1 MIGRISDTVKKLPQN
16 CIEWARKHP
25 TGASIAFMLI
35 IGITLCYD
43 QDLMPTYFSDKD
55 YANIAVRAMLTNAVG
70 LLALLTFTTDRLSNI
85 SKQSDNENF
94 IIGSDIDSFMIL
106 QSAHTRVISGQF
118 FKWGVILVF
127 ILPVLVFEF
136 HASIYCVAPLWWGLF
151 SVIAS
156 LLVWNL
162 VSTLKIFGTNA
173 LCPEDA
179 RSKIVSDQFRRWI
192 EFIDSAIKN
201 KGGDPL
207 YSYSMHSQYLKNAN
221 EAKPEDQNK
230 YFDIIANLLYVDC
243 AFVVSKKYTSN
254 PRQRDRKVNELLG
267 FIAGRQEALIEQ
279 LLATPVL
286 SVQKKLLQLICDT
299 DSKYWNYTTSPDSV
313 TQDLSRPICT
323 EDTVPNVIL
332 TAIGIWQSKES
343 DDEVDLIP
351 AFVYYKISHEF
362 SIGQIALAEDEVERI
377 VRSIN
382 NIKHQRTKEYA
393 VKQFVEA
400 LTKAAVIRE
409 TGDNLLPCNIS
420 EISSFK
426 FLETPDEEFIN
437 EDEKMWKNV
446 VTSVGE
452 RALTTKDNLPT
463 EAKKALLQNTS
474 KEFRVAYLFLIL
486 FQEPTFS
493 ISENKDLLE
502 YLSSIILEDS
512 SGSTDECFEG
522 LDSETQEAFGIQ
534 KIDFEQTKEV
544 VSSFLATSDNFDKVR
559 SEESLVWLFGVLT
572 RSVTYDLYEE
582 FENRNFGTL
591 FAFSKAILWKEVVTK
606 DQWAKLDFLGEL
618 DIEGAFFNESDRK
631 PDSQE
636 SDEKIH
642 NAKAE
647 VDEAASML
655 EQLGRTEDAKRLR
668 QSIVLK

>member
-35 IGITLCYD
+35 IVITLCCD

-85 SKQSDNENF
+85 SNQSDNENF

-136 HASIYCVAPLWWGLF
+136 NASIYCVAPLWWGLF

-173 LCPEDA
+173 LYPEDA
-179 RSKIVSDQFRRWI
+179 RSRIVSDQLRRWI

-230 YFDIIANLLYVDC
+230 YFDIIANLLYVDY

-299 DSKYWNYTTSPDSV
+299 DLKYWIYTTSPDSV

-323 EDTVPNVIL
+323 EDAVPNVIL

-343 DDEVDLIP
+343 GDEVDLIP

-362 SIGQIALAEDEVERI
+362 SIGKMTLTKDEVERI

-426 FLETPDEEFIN
+426 FLKFPYEKFMD

-446 VTSVGE
+446 VSSVSE
-452 RALTTKDNLPT
+452 RELITKNKLSIGV
-463 EAKKALLQNTS
+463 KKSLLRNTS

-493 ISENKDLLE
+493 ISENKELLKR
-502 YLSSIILEDS
+502 LSSTIAEDS
-512 SGSTDECFEG
+512 SGTTDELFEG
-522 LDSETQEAFGIQ
+522 LELETQELFGDK
-534 KIDFEQTKEV
+534 KIDFERTKEV
-544 VSSFLATSDNFDKVR
+544 VLSFSKTSDTFDKVC
-559 SEESLVWLFGVLT
+559 SENSFAWLFGVLT
-572 RSVTYDLYEE
+572 RPVTYDWYEE
-582 FENRNFGTL
+582 FESRGFGSL
-591 FAFSKAILWKEVVTK
+591 FEFSTVILWKELVSK
-606 DQWAKLDFLGEL
+606 DQWAVFEFAAEFLSGE
-618 DIEGAFFNESDRK
+618 FFNDIQIK
-631 PDSQE
+631 PSPQKMD
-636 SDEKIH
+636 D
-642 NAKAE
+642 AKME
-647 VDEAASML
+647 VNKTASTL

-668 QSIVLK
+668 RSIDLK

>member
-35 IGITLCYD
+35 IVITLCCD

-94 IIGSDIDSFMIL
+94 IIGSDIDRFMIL

-136 HASIYCVAPLWWGLF
+136 NASIYCVAPLWWGLF

-173 LCPEDA
+173 LYPEDA
-179 RSKIVSDQFRRWI
+179 RSRIVSDQLRRWI

-230 YFDIIANLLYVDC
+230 YFDIIANLLYVDY

-299 DSKYWNYTTSPDSV
+299 DLKYWIYTTSPDSV

-323 EDTVPNVIL
+323 EDAVPNVIL

-343 DDEVDLIP
+343 GDEVDLIP

-362 SIGQIALAEDEVERI
+362 SIGKMTLTKDEVERI

-426 FLETPDEEFIN
+426 FLKFPYEKFMD

-446 VTSVGE
+446 VSSVSE
-452 RALTTKDNLPT
+452 RELITKNKLSIGV
-463 EAKKALLQNTS
+463 KKSLLRNTS

-493 ISENKDLLE
+493 ISENKELLKR
-502 YLSSIILEDS
+502 LSSTIAEDS
-512 SGSTDECFEG
+512 SGTTDELFEG
-522 LDSETQEAFGIQ
+522 LELETQELFGDK
-534 KIDFEQTKEV
+534 KIDFERTKEV
-544 VSSFLATSDNFDKVR
+544 VLSFSKTSDTFDKVC
-559 SEESLVWLFGVLT
+559 SENSFAWLFGVLT
-572 RSVTYDLYEE
+572 RPVTYDWYEE
-582 FENRNFGTL
+582 FESRGFGSL
-591 FAFSKAILWKEVVTK
+591 FEFSTVILWKELVSK
-606 DQWAKLDFLGEL
+606 DQWAVFEFAAEFLSGE
-618 DIEGAFFNESDRK
+618 FFNDIQIK
-631 PDSQE
+631 PSPQKMD
-636 SDEKIH
+636 D
-642 NAKAE
+642 AKME
-647 VDEAASML
+647 VNKTASTL

-668 QSIVLK
+668 RSIDLK

>member
-35 IGITLCYD
+35 IVITLCCD
-43 QDLMPTYFSDKD
+43 QDIMPTYFSDKD

-136 HASIYCVAPLWWGLF
+136 NASIYCVAPLWWGLF

-173 LCPEDA
+173 LYPEDA
-179 RSKIVSDQFRRWI
+179 RSRIVSDQLRRWI

-230 YFDIIANLLYVDC
+230 YFDIIANLLYVDY

-299 DSKYWNYTTSPDSV
+299 DLKYWIYTTSPDSV

-323 EDTVPNVIL
+323 EDAVPNVIL

-343 DDEVDLIP
+343 GDEVDLIP

-362 SIGQIALAEDEVERI
+362 SIGKMTLTKDEVERI

-426 FLETPDEEFIN
+426 FLKFPYEKFMD

-446 VTSVGE
+446 VSSVSE
-452 RALTTKDNLPT
+452 RELITKNKLSIGV
-463 EAKKALLQNTS
+463 KKSLLRNTS

-493 ISENKDLLE
+493 ISENKELLKR
-502 YLSSIILEDS
+502 LSSTIAEDS
-512 SGSTDECFEG
+512 SGTTDELFEG
-522 LDSETQEAFGIQ
+522 LELETQELFGDK
-534 KIDFEQTKEV
+534 KIDFERTKEV
-544 VSSFLATSDNFDKVR
+544 VLSFSKTSDTFDKVC
-559 SEESLVWLFGVLT
+559 SENSFAWLFGVLT
-572 RSVTYDLYEE
+572 RPVTYDWYEE
-582 FENRNFGTL
+582 FESRGFGSL
-591 FAFSKAILWKEVVTK
+591 FEFSTVILWKELVSK
-606 DQWAKLDFLGEL
+606 DQWAVFEFAAEFLSGE
-618 DIEGAFFNESDRK
+618 FFNDIQIK
-631 PDSQE
+631 PSPQKMD
-636 SDEKIH
+636 D
-642 NAKAE
+642 AKME
-647 VDEAASML
+647 VNKTASTL

-668 QSIVLK
+668 RSIDLK

>member
-35 IGITLCYD
+35 IVITLCCD

-136 HASIYCVAPLWWGLF
+136 NASIYCVAPLWWGLF

-173 LCPEDA
+173 LYPEDA
-179 RSKIVSDQFRRWI
+179 RSRIVSDQLRRWI

-230 YFDIIANLLYVDC
+230 YFDIIANLLYVDY

-299 DSKYWNYTTSPDSV
+299 DLKYWIYTTSPDSV

-323 EDTVPNVIL
+323 EDAVPNVIL

-343 DDEVDLIP
+343 GDEVDLIP

-362 SIGQIALAEDEVERI
+362 SIGKMTLTKDEVERI

-426 FLETPDEEFIN
+426 FLKFPYEKFMD

-446 VTSVGE
+446 VSSVSE
-452 RALTTKDNLPT
+452 RELITKNKLSIGV
-463 EAKKALLQNTS
+463 KKSLLRNTS

-493 ISENKDLLE
+493 TSENKELLKR
-502 YLSSIILEDS
+502 LSSTIAEDS
-512 SGSTDECFEG
+512 SGTTDELFEG
-522 LDSETQEAFGIQ
+522 LELETQELFGDK
-534 KIDFEQTKEV
+534 KIDFERTKEV
-544 VSSFLATSDNFDKVR
+544 VLSFSKTSDTFDKVC
-559 SEESLVWLFGVLT
+559 SENSFAWLFGVLT
-572 RSVTYDLYEE
+572 RPVTYDWYEE
-582 FENRNFGTL
+582 FESRGFGSL
-591 FAFSKAILWKEVVTK
+591 FEFSTVILWKELVSK
-606 DQWAKLDFLGEL
+606 DQWAVFEFAAEFLSGE
-618 DIEGAFFNESDRK
+618 FFNDIQIK
-631 PDSQE
+631 PSPQKMD
-636 SDEKIH
+636 D
-642 NAKAE
+642 AKME
-647 VDEAASML
+647 VNKTASTL

-668 QSIVLK
+668 RSIDLK